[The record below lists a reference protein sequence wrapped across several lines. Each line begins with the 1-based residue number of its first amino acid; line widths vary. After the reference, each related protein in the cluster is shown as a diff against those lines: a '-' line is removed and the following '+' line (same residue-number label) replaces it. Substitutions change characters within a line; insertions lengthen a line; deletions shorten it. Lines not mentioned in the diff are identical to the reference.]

1 MADIVP
7 FEDWY
12 EKLKKQAVELFN
24 YTQQSVDS
32 FDEKAWKE
40 YYYDGFTPKD
50 ALEEAN
56 ES

>member
-7 FEDWY
+7 FGDWY
-12 EKLKKQAVELFN
+12 EKLKKQAVELFD
-24 YTQQSVDS
+24 YTQESVDS
-32 FDEKAWKE
+32 FDVNMWKE

-50 ALEEAN
+50 ALEEEN